1 MCFKDAKGPIIDH
14 GTCTRPSIYGDLVDR
29 NAHTCA
35 GYLGGG
41 IDACR
46 GDSGGPL
53 VCVEKGQPVLRGL
66 ERFPDVNFSEPI

>member
-1 MCFKDAKGPIIDH
+1 M
-14 GTCTRPSIYGDLVDR
+14 DR